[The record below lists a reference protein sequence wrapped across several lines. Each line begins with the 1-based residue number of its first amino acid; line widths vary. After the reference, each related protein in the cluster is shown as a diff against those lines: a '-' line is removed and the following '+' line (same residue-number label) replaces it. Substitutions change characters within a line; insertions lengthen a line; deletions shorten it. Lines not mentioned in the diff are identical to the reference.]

1 MLNFALSESRAPRI
15 QCLPLDVVT
24 SLDGE
29 DACRLADSAGV
40 HLDDWQRYAIHTMLA
55 RRSDGKWAAYEHA
68 TTVPRQNGKGEI
80 ILVRQLAGLYLL
92 EEDLVI
98 SSAHEFKTA
107 NESFLRLVGVIEDTP
122 HLKAEVRS
130 IRYANGEQG
139 VELRSGQRLKFVA
152 RSKGSGRGMTADC
165 VILDEA
171 YSLGSDQVSAL
182 LYTLSA
188 RPNAQ
193 LIYASSAAMVTST
206 QLLKLRKRA
215 IDNERGRL
223 AYLEWSADPKDDF
236 SSPDTWRKANP
247 ALGIR
252 IDLDTVEAEFH
263 TADTQSFARE
273 RLGIPDDED
282 GTGSAIPL
290 DVWQRLADPD
300 SEIDG
305 RLSIAL
311 EVSPERE
318 WASFGAAGFRRDGL
332 LHGEVVDRRP
342 GTGWVVKR
350 GAELAL
356 RWSTPLV
363 VQSGSPAEAFVS
375 ELRAAGV
382 EVDVVPAKQ
391 LAAGCG
397 QLVDA
402 CANDQFRHLGQP
414 SLLAALTGA
423 HRRQSGDVWL
433 WSRTAS
439 AVDITPLVA
448 VTLALSAARVPVA
461 AAHSADVFVSL
472 DDF

>member
-1 MLNFALSESRAPRI
+1 MNSVPSVLLDPPRI
-15 QCLPLDVVT
+15 LLLPDAAV
-24 SLDGE
+24 SSDGE

-40 HLDDWQRYAIHTMLA
+40 HLDDWQRFAVHTMCG
-55 RRSDGKWAAYEHA
+55 RRPDGLWSSFEHA
-68 TTVPRQNGKGEI
+68 TVVSRQNGKGEI
-80 ILVRQLAGLYLL
+80 ILVRQLAGLFLFD
-92 EEDLVI
+92 EDLI
-98 SSAHEFKTA
+98 LSSAHEFRTA
-107 NESFLRLVGVIEDTP
+107 NEAFLRIVAVIEDTP

-152 RSKGSGRGMTADC
+152 RTRGGGRGMSADC

-171 YSLGSDQVSAL
+171 YNLGDDAMAAL
-182 LYTLSA
+182 LPTLSA
-188 RPNAQ
+188 RPNPQ
-193 LIYASSAAMVTST
+193 IIYASSAAMVTST

-215 IDNERGRL
+215 LAKESGRL
-223 AYLEWSADPKDDF
+223 AYLEWSADPADDV
-236 SSPDTWRKANP
+236 SDPLTWRKANP
-247 ALGIR
+247 AIGSGRLTAETI
-252 IDLDTVEAEFH
+252 EAELR
-263 TADTQSFARE
+263 TMSPATFARE
-273 RLGIPDDED
+273 RLSIPDDED

-290 DVWQRLADPD
+290 DVWNRCADPD
-300 SEIDG
+300 SLIDG

-318 WASFGAAGFRRDGL
+318 WASFGAAGFRTDGL

-342 GTGWVVKR
+342 GTGWVVRR
-350 GAELAL
+350 GVELAQ

-363 VQSGSPAEAFVS
+363 VQAGSPAEAFVA

-382 EVDVVPAKQ
+382 EVEVVPAKQ

-402 CANDQFRHLGQP
+402 CLNDQFRHLGQP

-423 HRRQSGDVWL
+423 HRRQSVDVWV

-448 VTLALSAARVPVA
+448 VTLAVSMVRQPVA
-461 AAHSADVFVSL
+461 AAHSSDVFVSL
-472 DDF
+472 DDY

>member
-1 MLNFALSESRAPRI
+1 MS
-15 QCLPLDVVT
+15 
-24 SLDGE
+24 
-29 DACRLADSAGV
+29 
-40 HLDDWQRYAIHTMLA
+40 
-55 RRSDGKWAAYEHA
+55 
-68 TTVPRQNGKGEI
+68 
-80 ILVRQLAGLYLL
+80 
-92 EEDLVI
+92 
-98 SSAHEFKTA
+98 
-107 NESFLRLVGVIEDTP
+107 
-122 HLKAEVRS
+122 
-130 IRYANGEQG
+130 
-139 VELRSGQRLKFVA
+139 VA
-152 RSKGSGRGMTADC
+152 
-165 VILDEA
+165 
-171 YSLGSDQVSAL
+171 
-182 LYTLSA
+182 
-188 RPNAQ
+188 
-193 LIYASSAAMVTST
+193 
-206 QLLKLRKRA
+206 
-215 IDNERGRL
+215 
-223 AYLEWSADPKDDF
+223 
-236 SSPDTWRKANP
+236 
-247 ALGIR
+247 
-252 IDLDTVEAEFH
+252 
-263 TADTQSFARE
+263 SFARE
-273 RLGIPDDED
+273 RLSIPDDED

-318 WASFGAAGFRRDGL
+318 WASFGVGGFRRDGL

-356 RWSTPLV
+356 RWSTPIV

-402 CANDQFRHLGQP
+402 CLNDQFRHLGQP

-461 AAHSADVFVSL
+461 TAHTSDVFVSL